1 MAQWILLSAGRKQ
14 QRQGLIAPLK
24 RISHCLLLP
33 VVCAVC
39 LASSYVWLW
48 LFVAITSHA
57 ACRLLPLLAADCHDP
72 YLVPRFLRG
81 IEGRCRARGV

>member
-57 ACRLLPLLAADCHDP
+57 ACRLLPLLAAD
-72 YLVPRFLRG
+72 LVPRFLRG